1 MRPAHEK
8 STHVHTLWSQSS
20 RHRGQAMVQRLHHL
34 WMPCVCANS
43 TILGMKMSDIIAEIG
58 IAELPLPYQ
67 RLTGHKTHANVQ
79 LTSATFFRSLQ
90 KSNWLRLIS
99 FHGYG
104 GSQDQKQPFAPF
116 QAFHP
121 PRSRNISS
129 FLLHGRQYTS
139 PSVIGLNTCKFLLNP
154 KCPAKT
160 AETVNPNWAACQG
173 AYHLRCFFT
182 TNGILGQEKCWKDD
196 QNCYRFPLTF
206 EASMIQSPKKKIRQ
220 TRLRCLWNTP
230 SVKHSLVKSRPLAVL
245 VRVDSSWSCNHQ
257 RTPAVGEHAP
267 HKNGHHVTQCL
278 RVCLQ
283 HA

>member
-20 RHRGQAMVQRLHHL
+20 RHRGQAMVQRHDHL

-58 IAELPLPYQ
+58 IAQLPLPYQ
-67 RLTGHKTHANVQ
+67 RLTGHKTHSIVQ

-90 KSNWLRLIS
+90 KPNWLRLIS

-104 GSQDQKQPFAPF
+104 GSQDQKQHFAPF

-154 KCPAKT
+154 KCPSKNSGNS
-160 AETVNPNWAACQG
+160 ESWLSGLSGSIPP
-173 AYHLRCFFT
+173 
-182 TNGILGQEKCWKDD
+182 
-196 QNCYRFPLTF
+196 PLFLHNQWHPWTGKMLKGWPKLLQISSNF
-206 EASMIQSPKKKIRQ
+206 WSLHDSKSKKKIRQ